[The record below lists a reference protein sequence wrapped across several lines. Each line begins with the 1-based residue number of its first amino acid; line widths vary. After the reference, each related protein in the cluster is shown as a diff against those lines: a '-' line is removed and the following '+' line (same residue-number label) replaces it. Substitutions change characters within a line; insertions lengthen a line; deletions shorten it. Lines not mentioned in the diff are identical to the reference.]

1 MFLAIQWPKVTELV
15 NRLEVP
21 GPMPADCCIGWTGG
35 SELRQSK
42 TEERTAFQRS
52 IGQPRRDRGGAEI
65 DRVGRGG
72 TNVVAGTRC
81 ACRPY
86 CLSAWPL
93 AFPGFDS
100 TPSHCRMSQGESHW
114 NSFSGSL
121 YYNPSGAYHR
131 ELHFWLF
138 LRLDIWKLETL
149 PKQLVIDQF
158 VIEG

>member
-1 MFLAIQWPKVTELV
+1 M
-15 NRLEVP
+15 
-21 GPMPADCCIGWTGG
+21 
-35 SELRQSK
+35 RQSI

-65 DRVGRGG
+65 VRVGRGG

-93 AFPGFDS
+93 AFPDFDS

-149 PKQLVIDQF
+149 PKQLVIDQLCNRRPAKHLITNWSITS
-158 VIEG
+158 VVSACQNWERQNLAEN